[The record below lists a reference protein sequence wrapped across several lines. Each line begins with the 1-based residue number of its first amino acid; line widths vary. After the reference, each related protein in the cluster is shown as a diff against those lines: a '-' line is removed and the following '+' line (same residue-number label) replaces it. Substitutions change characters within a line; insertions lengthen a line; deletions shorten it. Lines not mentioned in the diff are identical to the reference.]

1 MFGIFDNRLGGISRM
16 NEEVVE
22 DEAENISHFV

>member
-1 MFGIFDNRLGGISRM
+1 MFGIFDNRLRGISRK